1 MLACLFWLHTGW
13 DMVCL
18 KGVIYD
24 SVWSTKTFLYFGE
37 ALWPVIIFKN
47 AQTFWFF
54 DIVGG
59 MCASLICQS
68 FKTQLDLLPSKFLLP
83 SSFSSSSWH
92 MRIWAI
98 GYLKK
103 WKWSNNWGW
112 TFKFNILFT
121 YWFGNIADKW
131 ILPKKTLLF
140 NFFVYP
146 FSPWVPFHV
155 NFCDLQEI

>member
-1 MLACLFWLHTGW
+1 MACLFWLQTGW
-13 DMVCL
+13 DKVCL

-24 SVWSTKTFLYFGE
+24 SVWSTKTFLYFCE
-37 ALWPVIIFKN
+37 AFWPVIIFKN

-68 FKTQLDLLPSKFLLP
+68 FKTQLNLLPSKFLLP

-92 MRIWAI
+92 MRIWAMAI
-98 GYLKK
+98 GYLKN
-103 WKWSNNWGW
+103 WKWSNNWDGPSNSTYFLHIW
-112 TFKFNILFT
+112 FRNI
-121 YWFGNIADKW
+121 GDEW

-140 NFFVYP
+140 NFFCIP
-146 FSPWVPFHV
+146 LLPLSAFS
-155 NFCDLQEI
+155 C